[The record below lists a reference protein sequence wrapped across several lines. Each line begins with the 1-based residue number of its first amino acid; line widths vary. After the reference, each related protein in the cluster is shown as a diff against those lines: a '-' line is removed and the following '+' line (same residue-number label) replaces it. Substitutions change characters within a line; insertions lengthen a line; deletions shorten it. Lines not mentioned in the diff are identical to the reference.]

1 MTESVDRLT
10 DTMQALVQ
18 MLGPVA
24 GAEREMQRAEHGVQE
39 AEHFFGFRRHR
50 KPAEPEAG
58 PTSG

>member
-10 DTMQALVQ
+10 DTMQELVK
-18 MLGPVA
+18 MLGPIA
-24 GAEREMQRAEHGVQE
+24 GAERDIQRAEQGVQE

-50 KPAEPEAG
+50 KPVEPGAG